1 MKNIEAGLG
10 DVLLRYPELINGP
23 APQDEAFLKT
33 LPDYFIAVHPFASTP
48 NKAFPNPDVLFDW
61 LRRDGVPFVVLGN
74 EPLYLAPYAIRVPGR
89 LPLSFEVLRRARKF
103 VGTLSSFNCA
113 AQLMMKPSHEVRQH
127 QLPHDQTTRRP
138 AHPHRAITGRHETGL
153 CERDRYH
160 RPGATRLRQGSCG
173 APRPGMRRCDGDAMT
188 VTQTPSSVHDKAIA
202 ALNEQREHAVR
213 PIPIEQRKVY
223 IGRNGYIDA
232 RTPTTKRAAIKD
244 GLDYFFTGRL
254 CKRGHLALRHVANGR
269 CIQCKSK

>member
-33 LPDYFIAVHPFASTP
+33 LPDYFIAVHPFTSTP

-74 EPLYLAPYAIRVPGR
+74 EPLYLAPCAIRVPGR

-113 AQLMMKPSHEVRQH
+113 AQLMMKPSYVIVNRSIKESFVYGLMADNNAVVKAWNEIGGKQS
-127 QLPHDQTTRRP
+127 DI
-138 AHPHRAITGRHETGL
+138 RAI
-153 CERDRYH
+153 YH
-160 RPGATRLRQGSCG
+160 
-173 APRPGMRRCDGDAMT
+173 D
-188 VTQTPSSVHDKAIA
+188 VVEW
-202 ALNEQREHAVR
+202 ALE
-213 PIPIEQRKVY
+213 P
-223 IGRNGYIDA
+223 
-232 RTPTTKRAAIKD
+232 
-244 GLDYFFTGRL
+244 
-254 CKRGHLALRHVANGR
+254 
-269 CIQCKSK
+269 